1 MADYVI
7 LENDIAMFMPMFS
20 PAIVVVQP
28 GKMPATGKTKL
39 NGKKICLKGDEAQL
53 QVAGCTYMTPVYS
66 IPGTGTLKIQSLMP
80 NQLTVKTKSGGK
92 QIILKGSK
100 FIAVFEVQ
108 APAKQPPPGPGP
120 PIPDAT
126 PKYMGNGNFV
136 TTNLKFKA
144 T

>member
-7 LENDIAMFMPMFS
+7 LENDLAMFTPMFS

-39 NGKKICLKGDEAQL
+39 TSTKICLKGDEAQL
-53 QVAGCTYMTPVYS
+53 QVPGCTYMTPVYS
-66 IPGTGTLKIQSLMP
+66 IPGVGTLKIMSLMP
-80 NQLTVKTKSGGK
+80 DQLTLKTKSGSK

-108 APAKQPPPGPGP
+108 SPAQQPTPAGPV
-120 PIPDAT
+120 PDGT
-126 PKYMGNGNFV
+126 PQYMGNGNFI
-136 TTNLKFKA
+136 TTNMKFKA